1 MKLRRL
7 GFDWPFLFIDTVHP
21 HQPMFSSLTHLFILG
36 DDPISPVDM
45 GHLPRFLSQLPVL
58 THFAIINLELFA
70 ARPVVEQDILVA
82 CKPLRVLI
90 LNPQQKMI
98 EFLHYVDD
106 VRLVYMDIGLE
117 NLEGDW
123 VAGTR
128 GGIDFWVRAE
138 AFVEK
143 KRRGEIQ
150 PSSSCLRLFSHISL
164 MNTGSR
170 CWIEAADDI

>member
-1 MKLRRL
+1 MGFSGSLLPILAAMKLRCL

-58 THFAIINLELFA
+58 THFAIINPELFA
-70 ARPVVEQDILVA
+70 TRPVVEQDILVA

-98 EFLHYVDD
+98 EFLHYVDN

-150 PSSSCLRLFSHISL
+150 PSSC
-164 MNTGSR
+164 